1 MDAQWQQVDFAS
13 PRVCM
18 AGWLR
23 LSLVVLEMED
33 VNLLPDPRKE
43 EETGRGERD
52 WTGSETGETIGIKA
66 SKAKADRF
74 IFLGS
79 IDFFSISAQ
88 RPAARPGPP
97 PDQHV
102 RLLHLFF

>member
-1 MDAQWQQVDFAS
+1 MDVQWQQVDFAS

-18 AGWLR
+18 SGWSR

-52 WTGSETGETIGIKA
+52 RTGSETGETIGIKA

-74 IFLGS
+74 IFWALLTS
-79 IDFFSISAQ
+79 FLSAPKG
-88 RPAARPGPP
+88 RPAAQAPP
-97 PDQHV
+97 
-102 RLLHLFF
+102 